1 MDDPATN
8 GNNVNGTVV
17 MKCKTTSLLI
27 LTITTTNEEDNIYIK
42 ANLSND
48 AGVDG
53 VYFYIN
59 RLVEFKTHIERHIY
73 NYSYSYDPDTK
84 KAVELIDVTVNIE
97 NDSIMKELLNYTQI
111 SGGTLDIIKANIKE
125 FIYERS

>member
-1 MDDPATN
+1 
-8 GNNVNGTVV
+8 

-73 NYSYSYDPDTK
+73 N
-84 KAVELIDVTVNIE
+84 
-97 NDSIMKELLNYTQI
+97 
-111 SGGTLDIIKANIKE
+111 
-125 FIYERS
+125 